1 MIAWEIRIGGFD
13 MGYNIGM
20 VSLGCDKN
28 RVDAEVMLSSLKERG
43 YNIVN
48 EPGNADIIIVNTCGF
63 IESAKEESIDTIL
76 EMAQNKK
83 KGRCKGVIATGCMA
97 QRYSKELMEEMPEL
111 DAVVG
116 TGSYSEIADVADE
129 IIRGSHNIIRTG
141 EINYNL
147 DYEKRIISTPSNYAY
162 IKIAEGCSNNC
173 TYCIIPKLRGRF
185 RSRTI
190 ESIVREAEE
199 ISKAGIKELI
209 LVAQDTTMY
218 GRDTYGHKALP
229 ELLRKL
235 EGIDGIQWIRVLYSY
250 PEEITD
256 ELIDTI
262 AESSKIC
269 HYFDIPL
276 QHVSNNVLK
285 NMNRRN
291 TYEDTIALIN
301 KLREK
306 ISDVIIRTTFIVGF
320 PGESQEDFQQ
330 LYSFLEDYRLDRVGI
345 FTYSQ
350 EEDTPAAAMEE
361 QIEENIKEERKNLL
375 MKLQRRII
383 KEKNR
388 SYIGKTLAV
397 MIDEEDSEGIYY
409 GRTYG
414 DAPDIDQQVIIKD
427 YNGTLNRGDIISVR
441 IKDTYTYDLL
451 GDVIK

>member
-48 EPGNADIIIVNTCGF
+48 EPEYADIIIVNTCGF

-76 EMAQNKK
+76 EMAQNKEN
-83 KGRCKGVIATGCMA
+83 GRCKGVIATGCMA

-116 TGSYSEIADVADE
+116 TGSYAEIGDVVDE
-129 IIRGSHNIIRTG
+129 IIRGNHNIIRTG

-147 DYEKRIISTPSNYAY
+147 DYEKRIISTPSHYAY

-185 RSRTI
+185 RSRTM
-190 ESIVREAEE
+190 ESIVKEAEE
-199 ISKAGIKELI
+199 LAVSGVKELI

-218 GRDTYGHKALP
+218 GRDIYGYKALP

-235 EGIDGIQWIRVLYSY
+235 ECIDGIQWIRLLYSY
-250 PEEITD
+250 PEEITE

-262 AESSKIC
+262 AKSSKIC
-269 HYFDIPL
+269 HYLDIPL

-285 NMNRRN
+285 AMNRRN

-301 KLREK
+301 KLRSR
-306 ISDVIIRTTFIVGF
+306 IPDIIIRTTFIVGF
-320 PGESQEDFQQ
+320 PGESQEDFDQ
-330 LYSFLEDYRLDRVGI
+330 LYSFLEDYKLDRVGI

-350 EEDTPAAAMEE
+350 EEDTPAAVMEN
-361 QIEENIKEERKNLL
+361 QIDENVKEERKNLL

-388 SYIGKTLAV
+388 YYIGKSIDV
-397 MIDEEDSEGIYY
+397 IIDEKDSEGIFY

-427 YNGTLNRGDIISVR
+427 FDGTLNRGDIIKVT

-451 GDVIK
+451 GDVVK

>member
-48 EPGNADIIIVNTCGF
+48 EPERADIIIVNTCGF

-83 KGRCKGVIATGCMA
+83 NGKCKGVIATGCMA

-116 TGSYSEIADVADE
+116 TGSYSEIADVVDE
-129 IIRGSHNIIRTG
+129 IARGNHNIIRTG

-147 DYEKRIISTPSNYAY
+147 DYEKRIISTPSYYAY

-185 RSRTI
+185 RSRSM

-199 ISKAGIKELI
+199 LSESGVKELI
-209 LVAQDTTMY
+209 VVAQDTTMY
-218 GRDTYGHKALP
+218 GRDIYGYKALP
-229 ELLRKL
+229 ELLKKL
-235 EGIDGIQWIRVLYSY
+235 ECIEGIKWIRLLYSY

-256 ELIDTI
+256 ELIETI
-262 AESSKIC
+262 AKSSKIC
-269 HYFDIPL
+269 HYLDIPL

-285 NMNRRN
+285 AMNRRN
-291 TYEDTIALIN
+291 TFEETIALIN
-301 KLREK
+301 KLRDR
-306 ISDVIIRTTFIVGF
+306 IPDIIIRTTFIVGF
-320 PGESQEDFQQ
+320 PGESEGDFQQ
-330 LYSFLEDYRLDRVGI
+330 LYSFLEDYKLDRVGI

-350 EEDTPAAAMEE
+350 EEDTPAAAMEN
-361 QIEENIKEERKNLL
+361 QIEENIKEKRKNLL

-383 KEKNR
+383 NEKNR
-388 SYIGKTLAV
+388 SYIGKTLDV
-397 MIDEEDSEGIYY
+397 IIDEKDSEDIYY

-427 YNGTLNRGDIISVR
+427 FNGTLNMGDIIKVS

-451 GDVIK
+451 GDVVK

>member
-1 MIAWEIRIGGFD
+1 

-48 EPGNADIIIVNTCGF
+48 APEDADIIIVNTCGF
-63 IESAKEESIDTIL
+63 IESAKEESIETIL

-83 KGRCKGVIATGCMA
+83 NGRCKGVIATGCMA
-97 QRYSKELMEEMPEL
+97 QRYSRELMEEMPEL

-116 TGSYSEIADVADE
+116 TGSYGEIADVADE
-129 IIRGSHNIIRTG
+129 IIRGNHNIIRTG

-147 DYEKRIISTPSNYAY
+147 DYEKRIISTPSHYAY

-185 RSRTI
+185 RSRAM
-190 ESIVREAEE
+190 ESIVMEAEE
-199 ISKAGIKELI
+199 LAKSGVKELI

-218 GRDTYGHKALP
+218 GRDLYGYKALP
-229 ELLRKL
+229 ELLRRL
-235 EGIDGIQWIRVLYSY
+235 ECIDGIRWIRLLYSY

-256 ELIDTI
+256 ELI
-262 AESSKIC
+262 AAVGESNKIC

-285 NMNRRN
+285 AMNRRN
-291 TYEDTIALIN
+291 TYEDTVSLIN
-301 KLREK
+301 KLRSK
-306 ISDVIIRTTFIVGF
+306 IPDVIIRTTFIVGF
-320 PGESQEDFQQ
+320 PGESREDFQQ
-330 LYSFLEDYRLDRVGI
+330 LYSFLEDYKLDRVGI

-350 EEDTPAAAMEE
+350 EEDTPAAAMEN
-361 QIEENIKEERKNLL
+361 QIDEKIKEERKNLL
-375 MKLQRRII
+375 MKLQRKIV

-388 SYIGKTLAV
+388 SYIGKTFDV
-397 MIDEEDSEGIYY
+397 IIDEKDNKGIYY

-427 YNGTLNRGDIISVR
+427 FGGVLNSGDIIRVR
-441 IKDTYTYDLL
+441 IKDAYTYDLL
-451 GDVIK
+451 GDVVK